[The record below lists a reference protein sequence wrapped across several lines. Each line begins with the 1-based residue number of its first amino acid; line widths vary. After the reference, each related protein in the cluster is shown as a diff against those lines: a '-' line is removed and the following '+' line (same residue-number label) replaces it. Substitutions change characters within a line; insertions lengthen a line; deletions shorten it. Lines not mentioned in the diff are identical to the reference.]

1 MTPPPPGPAQAAAPS
16 HLCRAYA
23 PPVPRRGEQGSPTP
37 RRRSTGRAP
46 WRRAP
51 AAAAS
56 PPRRRTGPRSSARA
70 AGSDGRGSVGASRP
84 LRVRHPHGY
93 RKSPICASRIRIP
106 PVHRPRSRREL
117 FLTPDP
123 RLSSSAWSAG
133 PRSPPGWP
141 RPGAHPQMRGQPQ
154 ERAQVPSLSHRIG
167 DCEPHRTRPGRGGQP
182 QGGRLQQG
190 PGPVGEPALAD
201 QHVAVPWPS
210 R

>member
-1 MTPPPPGPAQAAAPS
+1 MLASPSSAARAS
-16 HLCRAYA
+16 SSSGAATLCRAYA

-37 RRRSTGRAP
+37 RCRSTGRAP
-46 WRRAP
+46 CRRAP

-56 PPRRRTGPRSSARA
+56 PSRRRTGPRSSARV

-93 RKSPICASRIRIP
+93 RKSSICASRIRIP

-141 RPGAHPQMRGQPQ
+141 RPPADPPDRFQAFLPRTSRAFHPAETP
-154 ERAQVPSLSHRIG
+154 
-167 DCEPHRTRPGRGGQP
+167 RPGRDRELAHTCTKTLRRAGRGRVTRQAGG
-182 QGGRLQQG
+182 
-190 PGPVGEPALAD
+190 
-201 QHVAVPWPS
+201 
-210 R
+210 